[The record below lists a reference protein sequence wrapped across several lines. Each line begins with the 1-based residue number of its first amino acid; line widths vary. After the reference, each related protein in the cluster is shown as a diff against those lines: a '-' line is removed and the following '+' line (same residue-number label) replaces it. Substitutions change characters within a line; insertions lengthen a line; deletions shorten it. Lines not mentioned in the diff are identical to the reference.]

1 MSAQEAQR
9 LPEPEERGPDKK
21 GMRGIA
27 QGGTAAEERL
37 IRGIMEGKGTSMTEA
52 LAPPTLIKGK
62 VVSPSSLQIG
72 SVYVL
77 HHEITPLVDQG
88 EQPGADLYC
97 LLQKGHDPIKKL
109 MDIPS
114 HRKEVREPVEKGGE
128 EILER
133 RVGITLFHKFSAL
146 ERDSSPIIEL
156 SLDHFKGSIFW
167 RKDVQWR

>member
-1 MSAQEAQR
+1 
-9 LPEPEERGPDKK
+9 
-21 GMRGIA
+21 MRGIA

-37 IRGIMEGKGTSMTEA
+37 IRGIMEGKGTPMTEA
-52 LAPPTLIKGK
+52 LAPPTLIERK
-62 VVSPSSLQIG
+62 VVPPSPLEVG
-72 SVYVL
+72 SIYVL
-77 HHEITPLVDQG
+77 HHEITPFVDQG

-97 LLQKGHDPIKKL
+97 LLQKGHDAVKEL

-146 ERDSSPIIEL
+146 ERDNSPMIEL
-156 SLDHFKGSIFW
+156 SPNHFKGSIFW